1 MELIKRITSAIFLA
15 VLIALPLALLEALVV
30 YVIVKVYE
38 IPYLSS
44 FQYYQI
50 IGLSF
55 ILMMT
60 RNRIKISEKD
70 KSIKDF
76 LPEIIF
82 SSTKRLFRILFVGAV
97 ALTIHQLFFK

>member
-60 RNRIKISEKD
+60 RNRIRISEKD
-70 KSIKDF
+70 KPIKDF
-76 LPEIIF
+76 LPEIILP
-82 SSTKRLFRILFVGAV
+82 SMNRLFRILFVGAV